1 MKLEKREISLNEADS
16 LQDAFLTEKSLLFC
30 YLQALESVTS
40 KNARQTLRALL
51 DETVQD
57 LFFICDLKKSV
68 EEE

>member
-16 LQDAFLTEKSLLFC
+16 LQDAFLTEKSLLFS
-30 YLQALESVTS
+30 YLQTLERVSAKST
-40 KNARQTLRALL
+40 RQTLRALL

>member
-16 LQDAFLTEKSLLFC
+16 LQDAFLTEKSLLFS
-30 YLQALESVTS
+30 YLQTLERVSVKST
-40 KNARQTLRALL
+40 RHTLRALL

>member
-30 YLQALESVTS
+30 YLQALERVTS
-40 KNARQTLRALL
+40 KSTRQTLRALL

>member
-16 LQDAFLTEKSLLFC
+16 LQDAFLTEKSLLFS
-30 YLQALESVTS
+30 YLQTLERVTS
-40 KNARQTLRALL
+40 KNTRQTLRALL

-57 LFFICDLKKSV
+57 LFFICDLKKSG